1 LSPRKKTAKRDV
13 TSDLL
18 SPQETRYLGQ
28 QGNQS
33 NADVR
38 DGRLWPFHVPVY
50 AKGEAMTELIERP
63 LPAGVT
69 NPDAELIP
77 RTVHLILTGQMIP
90 NENAIYAL
98 ARDWMRTHSTPQRD
112 DL

>member
-1 LSPRKKTAKRDV
+1 MLSPRKKTAKSDV

-63 LPAGVT
+63 LPAGVKK
-69 NPDAELIP
+69 PDATLSDWQI
-77 RTVHLILTGQMIP
+77 HLILTGQMIP
-90 NENAIYAL
+90 NENAIHVL
-98 ARDWMRTHSTPQRD
+98 AKEVAKSRGLDQ
-112 DL
+112 